1 MMRYQPRNPLL
12 VLLCLS
18 RLLASDFALLTQL
31 QHLVP
36 LLGMLNWQ
44 LLEGPAATGRVL
56 SPA

>member
-31 QHLVP
+31 QHLVL
-36 LLGMLNWQ
+36 LLGMLNWR
-44 LLEGPAATGRVL
+44 LLEAT
-56 SPA
+56 A